1 MRKNFL
7 FTILAIFLAWAWFG
21 GISMAQEGTPST
33 PETPTESSSCKEEA
47 TYWTNWCDTLANAIN
62 NADAGDTITLLRD
75 ITLDKNVIIS
85 KKINIDLWTKKIEGN
100 WNRFAFI
107 NWANS
112 EIWNWTIINTT
123 KPAIQ
128 IQGWA
133 NVTIKNWD
141 FTSTNGSALA
151 VTDNSKLTIDNANVT
166 AQEVAVLATTNS
178 NVTIKGWTY
187 TTHDN
192 FVVWTNWTPWQWW
205 NTITIDWWTFNGN
218 IQSAWYIACWI
229 YAPNDDTITVNWWTF
244 NITNGVWVAIRAW
257 KVNIWENAIFKY
269 TAGNILEW
277 YVWDSKVKLPAWN
290 KIVIDLRAWYPW
302 LNDNTF
308 KVESKKNN
316 NDTFTNQLYVIEDT
330 EPSFSSKD
338 VDNVEITK
346 KSWEYKVEI
355 QWWTFSKDVTENT
368 ADDKCS
374 IKNSE
379 WKYEVKVCP
388 ESVKFDMSSKK
399 NITIPV
405 VLNENWDWLLLN
417 ETIAVL
423 KKDWKT
429 EWPLYTALTAGSTTQ
444 EDLDNAAKVVE
455 VEWQK
460 LLFFKQIIDDQWHY
474 KIWVFNEKLESD
486 WPFSDRA
493 KFIWGTAYNSENPTI
508 TFDSESGIEDP
519 FTVSSWD
526 IKTYNE
532 IQKDSKTVWYTLY
545 VEKDWNN
552 GWFYAPRMYKITFN
566 TNWGAE
572 EYEAQKVAL
581 TEWKVTNPW
590 IPTKEWSW
598 FKFWSLS
605 NDEESA
611 TEYDFNTVVTG
622 DITLYAMYGDDAFTI
637 TWKNWNDIINT
648 GTFAS
653 WAMPAYVWDA
663 PSKDADSTCNAYEF
677 KEWTPSVT
685 AVTDEATYTA
695 TFSCTSPKSSKSSW
709 GWGGGGSSK
718 TTKSDDTKATT
729 WDNAKVDEN
738 NIENNNE
745 ENVNEENKDGET
757 VATMTDAQA
766 VAKFGQ
772 EQIDAYKWAL
782 GNGITTMKTVESA
795 RLDEPLTR
803 AELAKMMVVY
813 IQKVLEKDPIV
824 TGDVAYPDVDES
836 LGDLYGY
843 IKLAYQYQ
851 IMWINADGTPIEFFN
866 PYGIV
871 TRWEYAT
878 VFSRVLF
885 GDKFNKDGEDFYSKH
900 LEALKAAWILTNTI
914 PTIHEMRGWVMLMM
928 YRSSQNTEAIEKV
941 ANTTEATEEESSDE
955 TVNEEKAS
963 EENENTEEST
973 ANNNEEVAT
982 ENAEETTEA
991 EATEVA
997 TWDVAEATA
1006 AEASTWDVATN

>member
-21 GISMAQEGTPST
+21 GISMA
-33 PETPTESSSCKEEA
+33 ETTDTESETSTESTTCTANCVAKIWEIQYA
-47 TYWTNWCDTLANAIN
+47 TLAEAIE
-62 NADAGDTITLLRD
+62 AALDWDTVTLLRNVESNEALT
-75 ITLDKNVIIS
+75 INKNL
-85 KKINIDLWTKKIEGN
+85 NIDLW
-100 WNRFAFI
+100 WNTHTLAI
-107 NWANS
+107 SVNWAKVQ
-112 EIWNWTIINTT
+112 IKNWTINDIN
-123 KPAIQ
+123 
-128 IQGWA
+128 GNRHW
-133 NVTIKNWD
+133 TIASDNGAEI
-141 FTSTNGSALA
+141 TLISTDTEPLTVNSTEMTLTAW
-151 VTDNSKLTIDNANVT
+151 VWSKLTI
-166 AQEVAVLATTNS
+166 EW
-178 NVTIKGWTY
+178 WTY
-187 TTHDN
+187 TANDN
-192 FVVWTNWTPWQWW
+192 CVIWTNWSAWQWW
-205 NTITIDWWTFNGN
+205 NTITINWWTFNGY
-218 IQSAWYIACWI
+218 IQSNWYIACWI

-244 NITNGVWVAIRAW
+244 NVTNGVWVAIRAW
-257 KVNIWENAIFKY
+257 KVTISDQAEFNVTWDSSNK
-269 TAGNILEW
+269 GK
-277 YVWDSKVKLPAWN
+277 VWDSRVVIPAGTKVA
-290 KIVIDLRAWYPW
+290 VDLAAKYPW
-302 LNDNTF
+302 LKEDF
-308 KVESKKNN
+308 SVKSKKNSKE
-316 NDTFTNQLYVIEDT
+316 TQTMNQLYIIEQDQT
-330 EPSFSSKD
+330 EGTAYAD
-338 VDNVEITK
+338 ADDIEITK

-368 ADDKCS
+368 AEGMCS
-374 IKNSE
+374 IKNSD
-379 WKYEVKVCP
+379 WKYVVETCP
-388 ESVKFDMSSKK
+388 TDTKFDMST
-399 NITIPV
+399 NIGITIPV
-405 VLNENWDWLLLN
+405 VLNEGWNWLLLN

-429 EWPLYTALTAGSTTQ
+429 EWALYAALTAEGTTQ
-444 EDLDNAAKVVE
+444 DNLNDAAKVVE
-455 VEWQK
+455 VLWQK
-460 LLFFKQIIDDQWHY
+460 LLFFKQPIDGAWHY
-474 KIWVFNEKLESD
+474 KIWVFNEKLESN
-486 WPFSDRA
+486 WPFSDRT

-552 GWFYAPRMYKITFN
+552 GWFYAPRMYKITFDVN
-566 TNWGAE
+566 GGVWT
-572 EYEAQKVAL
+572 YEAQKVAL
-581 TEWKVTNPW
+581 TGWKATNPW

-766 VAKFGQ
+766 VEKFGQ

-782 GNGITTMKTVESA
+782 ENGITTMKTVESA

-824 TGDVAYPDVDES
+824 TGDVTYPDVDES